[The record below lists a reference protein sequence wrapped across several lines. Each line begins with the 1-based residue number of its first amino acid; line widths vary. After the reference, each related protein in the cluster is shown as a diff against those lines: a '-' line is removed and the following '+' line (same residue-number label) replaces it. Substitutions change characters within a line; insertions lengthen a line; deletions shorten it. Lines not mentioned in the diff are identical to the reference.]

1 MSIIRAELDFLR
13 YGERREHCPVADFE
27 FLIDV
32 MEVLFDSAV
41 GNIQPAPNF
50 LVRQPLGYQ
59 THYLSLALREHRQVI
74 QNAVDVGRRPPVWI
88 DQVRAIGC
96 QAAAG
101 GEVAKWIDRNH
112 AMLGSE
118 LD

>member
-50 LVRQPLGYQ
+50 LVRQTFGYQ
-59 THYLSLALREHRQVI
+59 AHDLVLSV
-74 QNAVDVGRRPPVWI
+74 
-88 DQVRAIGC
+88 
-96 QAAAG
+96 
-101 GEVAKWIDRNH
+101 
-112 AMLGSE
+112 S
-118 LD
+118 